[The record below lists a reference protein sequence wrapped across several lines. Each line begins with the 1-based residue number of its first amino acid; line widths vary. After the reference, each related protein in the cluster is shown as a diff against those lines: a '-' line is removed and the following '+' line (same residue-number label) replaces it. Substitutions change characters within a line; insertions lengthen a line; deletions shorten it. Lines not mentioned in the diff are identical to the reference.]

1 LIGALIA
8 KPFDRAILLALW
20 LGYGVHG
27 LYFPR
32 QTPTHDYYHVMLL
45 PLVALSLVPLA
56 QLLIDKTQNQP
67 WWVKTTSFLILV
79 LVSFYGS
86 WIARSVLLGQ
96 NYQDTIAYWQEISDA
111 LPQGRTVGYTQ
122 DFGLQMMY
130 YGVRRIFLLPQ
141 KLTLE
146 KFVSDPENAD
156 FFIITSFNQI
166 DSKFVDYLDK
176 QYPTLAEG
184 DGYVIYDL
192 KP

>member
-1 LIGALIA
+1 M
-8 KPFDRAILLALW
+8 
-20 LGYGVHG
+20 GYGVHG

-56 QLLIDKTQNQP
+56 QLLIDQTQKQP

-130 YGVRRIFLLPQ
+130 YGGRRIFLLPQ